1 MTPQLFGELKVS
13 KELAKALDRLG
24 LEEASPVQAATVAAV
39 LGKRS
44 AVIATP
50 PGSGRKLSL
59 ALAAVEG
66 CESGTRAI
74 QILLLTTTRERALQ
88 LASTI
93 RSLTTGRKG
102 LGCAVVVAGQSEK
115 RLEAVLKDRP
125 AILIGTPGRLREV
138 LEGGVVSRDGIRMFL
153 LDGADDL
160 LEAGYA
166 DDLQAL
172 LRTGPD
178 TRKIL
183 ALATFISPDIEALAG
198 EFCPDADRVV
208 VPTAGMPPS
217 LTWYDVESS
226 GRLAALSLLADRHL
240 IQRGLV
246 FTNSPLTAD
255 ELAGQLTAAGYPA
268 EAVLSDLSAAGR
280 EKILKKFR
288 SGDLTFLVTTD
299 TALRGVETE
308 APDIVVHYEWP
319 LDDGALA
326 VRQAGLRPGGQG
338 FALVSG
344 RQVVRARA
352 FSRRGSP
359 ARMGRL
365 PVLSEGPE
373 ARLQASVAR
382 LRDALSVRNPA
393 ACRTIVDILIA
404 DGFEPAV
411 IAGAAIRLLGSPTP
425 PPQAVPA
432 PLPVPAPVVYSP
444 PPVVRATPMAS
455 PEEPVEEAAPV
466 EDAVDWSPGVS
477 TVPAGEYA
485 ETPMAEGSYA
495 GDSGDPGSES
505 GGDDSSSYSGG
516 AYTADGY
523 VITDNVSEDGVVY
536 PPGANFGDEAA
547 PDYGFGN
554 GGGAGGAGAGGDRR
568 RGVRR
573 ERGGRTRGR
582 DGGGGGAGGGGAM
595 APGMKRLWLNVGR
608 MDRIQPKDIV
618 GCILGET
625 GIPPVSIGRVQ
636 LFERHSLVDVS
647 GSFESQIIEALN
659 RTTVRGRKLKAKI
672 AAY

>member
-1 MTPQLFGELKVS
+1 MTSQLFGELKVS

-66 CESGTRAI
+66 CETGTRAI
-74 QILLLTTTRERALQ
+74 QVLMLTTTRERALQ
-88 LASTI
+88 LASSV

-125 AILIGTPGRLREV
+125 AILIGTPGRMREL
-138 LEGGVVSRDGIRMFL
+138 LERGVVSRDGVRMVL

-166 DDLQAL
+166 EDLNVL
-172 LRTGPD
+172 LRNGPD
-178 TRKIL
+178 TRQIL
-183 ALATFISPDIEALAG
+183 ALATFISPDVEALAG

-208 VPTAGMPPS
+208 VPTAGVPPS
-217 LTWYDVESS
+217 LTWYDVEAG

-246 FTNSPLTAD
+246 FTNSPLTAE

-268 EAVLSDLSAAGR
+268 EAILADLSAAAR

-288 SGDLTFLVTTD
+288 SGDLTFLVSTD
-299 TALRGVETE
+299 AALRGVETE
-308 APDIVVHYEWP
+308 PPDIVVHYEWP

-411 IAGAAIRLLGSPTP
+411 VAGAAIRLLGVPTP

-444 PPVVRATPMAS
+444 PPVVEATPVGAAEPPMDSGA
-455 PEEPVEEAAPV
+455 PAEEI
-466 EDAVDWSPGVS
+466 VDWSPGVS
-477 TVPAGEYA
+477 TNPAGEYA
-485 ETPMAEGSYA
+485 ETPMGDGSYA
-495 GDSGDPGSES
+495 GDSGGES
-505 GGDDSSSYSGG
+505 GGGDESGSYSGG

-547 PDYGFGN
+547 PDYGYGN
-554 GGGAGGAGAGGDRR
+554 GGGGGGAGGDRR

-573 ERGGRTRGR
+573 ERGGRARGR
-582 DGGGGGAGGGGAM
+582 EGGGGGGGGGAM

-625 GIPPVSIGRVQ
+625 GIPPVSVGRVQ

-647 GSFESQIIEALN
+647 GSFESQIIDALN
-659 RTTVRGRKLKAKI
+659 RTTVRGRKLKAKV

>member
-1 MTPQLFGELKVS
+1 MTPQLFGDLKVS

-24 LEEASPVQAATVAAV
+24 LEEASPVQAASVAAV

-59 ALAAVEG
+59 AIAAVEG

-88 LASTI
+88 LAATV

-138 LEGGVVSRDGIRMFL
+138 LEGGNVSRDSVRMVL

-172 LRTGPD
+172 LRSSPA
-178 TRKIL
+178 TRQIL
-183 ALATFISPDIEALAG
+183 ALTTFISPDVEALAG

-217 LTWYDVESS
+217 LTWYDVEAG

-255 ELAGQLTAAGYPA
+255 ELAGQLTASGYPA
-268 EAVLSDLSAAGR
+268 EAVLSDLSAAAR
-280 EKILKKFR
+280 EKVLKKFR
-288 SGDLTFLVTTD
+288 SGDLTFLVSTD
-299 TALRGVETE
+299 AALRGVETE
-308 APDIVVHYEWP
+308 PPDIVVHYEWP

-326 VRQAGLRPGGQG
+326 IRQAGLRPGGQG

-365 PVLSEGPE
+365 PVLSELPE

-411 IAGAAIRLLGSPTP
+411 VAGAAIRLLGVPTP

-444 PPVVRATPMAS
+444 PRVAEPTPVGA
-455 PEEPVEEAAPV
+455 EEGTVDSGVPAEEV
-466 EDAVDWSPGVS
+466 VDWSPGVS
-477 TVPAGEYA
+477 TNPAGEYS
-485 ETPMAEGSYA
+485 ETPMGEGSYA
-495 GDSGDPGSES
+495 SES
-505 GGDDSSSYSGG
+505 GGEVGGGEDSASYAGG

-547 PDYGFGN
+547 PEYGYGN
-554 GGGAGGAGAGGDRR
+554 GGGSGGSGGDRR

-573 ERGGRTRGR
+573 ERGGRSRGR
-582 DGGGGGAGGGGAM
+582 EGGGGGGAM

-625 GIPPVSIGRVQ
+625 GIPPVSVGRVQ

>member
-1 MTPQLFGELKVS
+1 M
-13 KELAKALDRLG
+13 
-24 LEEASPVQAATVAAV
+24 
-39 LGKRS
+39 
-44 AVIATP
+44 
-50 PGSGRKLSL
+50 
-59 ALAAVEG
+59 EG

-88 LASTI
+88 LAATV

-138 LEGGVVSRDGIRMFL
+138 LEGGNVSRDSVRMVL

-172 LRTGPD
+172 LRSSPA
-178 TRKIL
+178 TRQIL
-183 ALATFISPDIEALAG
+183 ALTTFISPDVEALAG

-217 LTWYDVESS
+217 LTWYDVEAG

-255 ELAGQLTAAGYPA
+255 ELAGQLTASGYPA
-268 EAVLSDLSAAGR
+268 EAVLSDLSAAAR
-280 EKILKKFR
+280 EKVLKKFR
-288 SGDLTFLVTTD
+288 SGDLTFLVSTD
-299 TALRGVETE
+299 AALRGVETE
-308 APDIVVHYEWP
+308 PPDIVVHYEWP

-326 VRQAGLRPGGQG
+326 IRQAGLRPGGQG

-365 PVLSEGPE
+365 PVLSELPE

-411 IAGAAIRLLGSPTP
+411 VAGAAIRLLGVPTP

-444 PPVVRATPMAS
+444 PRVAEPTPVGA
-455 PEEPVEEAAPV
+455 EEGTVDSGVPAEEV
-466 EDAVDWSPGVS
+466 VDWSPGVS
-477 TVPAGEYA
+477 TNPAGEYS
-485 ETPMAEGSYA
+485 ETPMGEGSYA
-495 GDSGDPGSES
+495 SES
-505 GGDDSSSYSGG
+505 GGEVGGGEDSASYAGG

-547 PDYGFGN
+547 PEYGYGN
-554 GGGAGGAGAGGDRR
+554 GGGSGGSGGDRR

-573 ERGGRTRGR
+573 ERGGRSRGR
-582 DGGGGGAGGGGAM
+582 EGGGGGGAM

-625 GIPPVSIGRVQ
+625 GIPPVSVGRVQ